1 MKVKTAPEKNISTKE
16 GNVDGSRTLEV
27 MEEKSEGAGSKPGRK
42 GKQQGANSGKSVTE
56 ANIEE

>member
-1 MKVKTAPEKNISTKE
+1 
-16 GNVDGSRTLEV
+16 